1 MKSSEVELP
10 SNKNFGYFFTFI
22 FLVMAGYL
30 YLNNSMTLAY
40 ACIGT
45 SVSLFLVSL
54 TKADLLFPLNKLWMR
69 FGILLGMVVSPVVL
83 GVLFFGVFTPIAV
96 LMRLSGRDELRLKFK
111 KKTCYWISRDEPIQA
126 ESFKNQF

>member
-1 MKSSEVELP
+1 MKSSEVKLP

-40 ACIGT
+40 ACIVT